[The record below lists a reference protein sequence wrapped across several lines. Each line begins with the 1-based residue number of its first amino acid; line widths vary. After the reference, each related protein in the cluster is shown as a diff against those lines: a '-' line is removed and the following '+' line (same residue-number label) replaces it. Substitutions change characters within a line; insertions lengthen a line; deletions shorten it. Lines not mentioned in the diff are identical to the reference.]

1 MSLVKFFKY
10 TCIVTSL
17 ALVYIHLQ
25 MQIIDLAYQG
35 EIKEKKIKEL
45 AERNGNALYKISKLK
60 SANHLGGELLA
71 KNSDMQFVSADH
83 IVSLMT
89 PEEFLAAENF
99 VETQPGLVARKGNPL
114 LSLLSFTA
122 QAEAKIR

>member
-1 MSLVKFFKY
+1 MNLAKFFKY

-35 EIKEKKIKEL
+35 QTKEKRIKEL
-45 AERNGNALYKISKLK
+45 TEKNGNALYKISKLK
-60 SANHLGGELLA
+60 SANHLGVKLLA
-71 KNSDMQFVSADH
+71 KNSGMQFAGSGD
-83 IVSLMT
+83 IVPLVT
-89 PEEFLAAENF
+89 PEELLVAENS
-99 VETQPGLVARKGNPL
+99 VDTQAELAKKGNPL

-122 QAEAKIR
+122 QAEAKTR